1 MTLGELKNIVR
12 QGESQFVEF
21 KKKVNHPE
29 KIVKEAVAFAN
40 TKGGYLFI
48 GIDDNGE
55 LSGLKYAEED
65 AFEMQKALQTLCKPR
80 LQYEF
85 NLVKLSDKKA
95 VLSFHILESGR
106 KPHYHLLH
114 QKQRWGKA
122 LVRVADKSLIASPE
136 MLAILRAQHNQQ
148 NVGFHY
154 GPHEARLM
162 QYLDEAKSITL
173 KDFVDISAAKPIEAS
188 RILVRLV
195 CANVLKIIPDEKED
209 KFVLKERALFS

>member
-12 QGESQFVEF
+12 QGENQLVEF

-40 TKGGYLFI
+40 TKGGHLLI
-48 GIDDNGE
+48 GVDDNGE
-55 LSGLKYAEED
+55 LSGLKYADED

-80 LQYEF
+80 LSYDFQM
-85 NLVKLSDKKA
+85 VKLSDKRA
-95 VLSFHILESGR
+95 VLSFHILESKR

-114 QKQRWGKA
+114 SKQRWGKA
-122 LVRVADKSLIASPE
+122 LVRVADKSLLASPE
-136 MLAILRAQHNQQ
+136 MLAILRAQRNQQ
-148 NVGFHY
+148 SVGFHY
-154 GPHEARLM
+154 GEHEARLM
-162 QYLDEAKSITL
+162 QYLDESSSITL
-173 KDFVDISAAKPIEAS
+173 KDFIAISAAKPFEAS